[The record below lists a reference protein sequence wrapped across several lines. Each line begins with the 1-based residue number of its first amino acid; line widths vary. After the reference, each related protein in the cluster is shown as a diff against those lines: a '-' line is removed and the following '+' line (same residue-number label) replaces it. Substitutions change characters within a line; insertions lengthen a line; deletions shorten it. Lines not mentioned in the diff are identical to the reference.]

1 MVSIIVPVY
10 NIREYLPRC
19 VESLL
24 GQTCADVEILLVDD
38 GSSDGSGALCD
49 ALGAKDGRIRVIHKE
64 NGGLSDARNAG
75 LDAAKGDW
83 LLFVDGDDYLVEN
96 AVELLL
102 AAAEED
108 ADFVQFFYHET
119 EDNGWASE
127 KNQQAEP
134 ETETDPAQMWRRV
147 YTLGGVAASSCTKL
161 WNKRVFENVRF
172 RNGIVHE
179 DEELL
184 NRVLPRCRKAIY
196 TKLVLYGYMMR
207 SGSIVRSGFRKKS
220 MDIFTVLD
228 ERLEVLDALGCEELV
243 QGTYA
248 WQFRTAAWQYCLA
261 RRGGFKEESNW
272 LKNRILE
279 LAKQPGLKL
288 SGQYKLLYQAAKIT
302 SAAPEMYYLVRK
314 LAGKT

>member
-75 LDAAKGDW
+75 LDAAKGEW
-83 LLFVDGDDYLVEN
+83 LLFVDGDDYLAEN
-96 AVELLL
+96 AVERLLET
-102 AAAEED
+102 AEED
-108 ADFVQFFYHET
+108 ADFVQFFYHVT
-119 EDNGWASE
+119 EDAGWLPE
-127 KNQQAEP
+127 KDQQAEP
-134 ETETDPAQMWRRV
+134 ETVTEPAEMWRRL
-147 YTLGGVAASSCTKL
+147 YALGGVAASSCTKL
-161 WNKRVFENVRF
+161 WNKRVFETVRF
-172 RNGIVHE
+172 KKGIVHE

-184 NRVLPRCRKAIY
+184 NRVLPRCRKGVY

-220 MDIFTVLD
+220 MDIFAILD
-228 ERLEVLDALGCEELV
+228 ERIGVLEALGCGDLV
-243 QGTYA
+243 QGTYV
-248 WQFRTAAWQYCLA
+248 WQFRSAAWQYCLA
-261 RRGGFKEESNW
+261 RRGGFKEETRQ
-272 LKNRILE
+272 LRQRLLA
-279 LAKQPGLKL
+279 LAKRPGLIL

-302 SAAPEMYYLVRK
+302 PAAPAIYYLVRK